1 MSLPQWRSDLNEPT
15 IQKTAQLAQK
25 YGFATKAPDVNALI
39 WQP

>member
-1 MSLPQWRSDLNEPT
+1 MNVST

-25 YGFATKAPDVNALI
+25 YGYTPKPANVNALI